1 MKLKKNNHLLY
12 LTLVSLFLVWFIA
25 AFLIF
30 PNVNIVYHKMCIR
43 DSSYGTEYYDKNFEH
58 NTFATPIF
66 DMIAPLNPADE
77 LSVIETDATTLAIEY
92 SVKLI
97 YATDQ
102 TEFDKIKT
110 CLLYTSRC
118 V

>member
-1 MKLKKNNHLLY
+1 
-12 LTLVSLFLVWFIA
+12 
-25 AFLIF
+25 
-30 PNVNIVYHKMCIR
+30 
-43 DSSYGTEYYDKNFEH
+43 
-58 NTFATPIF
+58 
-66 DMIAPLNPADE
+66 MIAPLNPADE

-110 CLLYTSRC
+110 EFLSELDRIGYQKGVDYYKEEYKLAKQKFEEFSKQ
-118 V
+118 